1 MKIIET
7 KGLTKKFN
15 GFTAVA
21 GIDLEIEAGELFGFL
36 GPNGAGKTTTISML
50 STTLRPTSGQG
61 KLAGFDIV
69 KQQHQVRQN
78 IGIVFQD
85 PSLDI
90 ELTGRENLNFHGRMY
105 NMEKD
110 LRERRLREVLDL
122 VELSDKADIV
132 VKKYSGGMKRR
143 LEIARGLMHHPKIL
157 FLDEPTLGLDPQ
169 TRRKL
174 WSYIEKLNKAEN
186 VTIMLTTHYMDEA
199 DHLCDRIGIIDKG
212 KIVAV
217 DSNEN
222 LKKVVGGD
230 VVILGTK
237 QVEALREVLSRRSDI
252 ANIEKQDN
260 RVKFVTADGDK
271 IIPELICA
279 AEKSGVDIN
288 FVHSEHP
295 TLEDVFIH
303 YTGRSIR
310 EETAS
315 ERDNFRTHAQLR
327 GRMGR

>member
-1 MKIIET
+1 MAIIEL
-7 KGLTKKFN
+7 KNLTKKFN
-15 GFTAVA
+15 GFTAVDNVSLQ
-21 GIDLEIEAGELFGFL
+21 IQEGELFGFL

-50 STTLRPTSGQG
+50 STILTPTSGTAT
-61 KLAGFDIV
+61 LAGFDIIRE
-69 KQQHQVRQN
+69 QHDVRQN

-90 ELTGRENLNFHGRMY
+90 ELTGRENLSFHGRMY
-105 NMEKD
+105 NMSRE
-110 LRERRLREVLDL
+110 LREKRTAEVLKL
-122 VELSDKADIV
+122 VELENKADVI

-143 LEIARGLMHHPKIL
+143 LEIARGLMHHPKVL

-169 TRRKL
+169 TRRRL
-174 WSYIEKLNKAEN
+174 WDYIHELNTKEN

-199 DHLCDRIGIIDKG
+199 DQLCDRVGIIDRG

-217 DSNEN
+217 DTNEQ

-230 VVILGTK
+230 VVILGTNK
-237 QVEALREVLSRRSDI
+237 PAELKATLEKESAFSK
-252 ANIEKQDN
+252 IEKYDSK
-260 RVKFVTADGDK
+260 VKLVAADGDK
-271 IIPELICA
+271 MIPRIVRCA
-279 AEKSGVDIN
+279 EEKGIDIN

-310 EETAS
+310 EEEADS
-315 ERDNFRTHAQLR
+315 KEIFKNHARMR
-327 GRMGR
+327 GRR